1 MRRQISKVSG
11 PPWCGR
17 GFRRMMTTSTD
28 QNGGTPV
35 IKRYT
40 RPEMG
45 GIWELKNKYQTWLE
59 VEILACEAWA
69 ELGRIPPEAVAE
81 IRAKARVDV
90 DRILEIESAV
100 KHDMIAFVSGV
111 AETVGDAGKYIHYG
125 LTSYDVEDPAL
136 CLLMRQASDILLRGL
151 RELAQVL
158 AERAVEFKYTP
169 MVGRTHGMHA
179 EPITF
184 GLKLALWLEET
195 RRNITRLEQ
204 AREVISV
211 AKMSGAV
218 GTFANIDPFV
228 ERYVASK
235 MGLQPAAVATQV
247 LQRDRHAQF
256 LTTLALAAASLEKF
270 STEIRNLQR
279 TEIREV
285 QEPFGGKA
293 GAVTKGSSA
302 MPHKRNPEVSERI
315 SGLARVVRAN
325 ALAGLENV
333 ALWHERDI
341 TNSSVERV
349 IIPDSCILLDY
360 MLERMIYVLRGLVV
374 FPERMRRNLDA
385 SGGIV
390 FSQQVMLALIEAGMQ
405 REEAYAIV
413 QARAME
419 AWDEDGHFRQLVA
432 ADPVVQQ
439 QVTAERLAAAF
450 DLDRQLEHVD
460 YIFRRVG
467 L

>member
-1 MRRQISKVSG
+1 M
-11 PPWCGR
+11 
-17 GFRRMMTTSTD
+17 
-28 QNGGTPV
+28 

-45 GIWELKNKYQTWLE
+45 AIWELKNKYEVWLK

-69 ELGRIPPEAVAE
+69 ELGRIPREAVAE

-90 DRILEIESAV
+90 DRILEIESKV
-100 KHDMIAFVSGV
+100 KHDVIAFVSAV

-125 LTSYDVEDPAL
+125 LTSYDVSDPAL
-136 CLLMRQASDILLRGL
+136 SLRMRASADILLRGL
-151 RELAQVL
+151 RELEEVL
-158 AERAVEFKYTP
+158 ATRAVEYKHTP
-169 MVGRTHGMHA
+169 MIGRTHGVHA

-195 RRNITRLEQ
+195 RRNIKRLEA
-204 AREVISV
+204 AREAISV
-211 AKMSGAV
+211 AKLSGAV

-228 ERYVASK
+228 ERYVAEK
-235 MGLQPAAVATQV
+235 LDLVPAAVSTQI

-256 LTTLALAAASLEKF
+256 LTTIALAAASLEKF

-285 QEPFGGKA
+285 QEPFGGRA

-302 MPHKRNPEVSERI
+302 MPHKRNPELSERI
-315 SGLARVVRAN
+315 SGLARVMRGN
-325 ALAGLENV
+325 ALAALENV

-360 MLERMIYVLRGLVV
+360 ALERMTYVLRGLKVDAD
-374 FPERMRRNLDA
+374 RMLRNIE
-385 SGGIV
+385 STGGLV
-390 FSQQVMLALIEAGMQ
+390 FSQQVMLALVEAGIE
-405 REEAYAIV
+405 REQAYSIV
-413 QARAME
+413 QGHAMA
-419 AWDEDGHFRQLVA
+419 AWDNEENFRELISS
-432 ADPVVQQ
+432 DPE
-439 QVTAERLAAAF
+439 VTGRVPPERLAAAF
-450 DLDRQLEHVD
+450 DLGGQLAHVD
-460 YIFRRVG
+460 YIFDRVG